1 MHRQRLTRGAS
12 YALVLVLT
20 VELAVWGAFFVPLR
34 IGGVPVPVGLL
45 LALTNAPLCWA
56 GAEVLGRRAGG
67 VVPML
72 LWGVVAV
79 MLATQR
85 REGDLVVTN
94 SLLGLGF
101 LLLGLLAAALAVGSW
116 RPSARQRPTRATSD
130 R

>member
-1 MHRQRLTRGAS
+1 VHRQRLTRGAS

-34 IGGVPVPVGLL
+34 IAGVPVPVGLL
-45 LALTNAPLCWA
+45 LALTNAPLCRA

-101 LLLGLLAAALAVGSW
+101 LLLGLLAAAFAVGSW
-116 RPSARQRPTRATSD
+116 RPSARQGPTRATSD

>member
-20 VELAVWGAFFVPLR
+20 FELAVWGAFFVPLR
-34 IGGVPVPVGLL
+34 IAGVPVPVGLL

-116 RPSARQRPTRATSD
+116 RPSAGQRPPRATAD

>member
-1 MHRQRLTRGAS
+1 MHRQRLTRSAS

-34 IGGVPVPVGLL
+34 IAGVPVPVGLL
-45 LALTNAPLCWA
+45 LALTNAPLCRA

-72 LWGVVAV
+72 LWGIVAV

-94 SLLGLGF
+94 SWLGLGF
-101 LLLGLLAAALAVGSW
+101 LLLGLLAAAVAVGSW
-116 RPSARQRPTRATSD
+116 RPSAGQRPTRATSD